1 MGFGAAEAERVAK
14 LAGGNV
20 AMAVALL
27 SEGGGGEVEYTSE
40 FPSLSGGVTRKH

>member
-1 MGFGAAEAERVAK
+1 MGCHMSKAERVAK

-40 FPSLSGGVTRKH
+40 FPSLSGATRKH